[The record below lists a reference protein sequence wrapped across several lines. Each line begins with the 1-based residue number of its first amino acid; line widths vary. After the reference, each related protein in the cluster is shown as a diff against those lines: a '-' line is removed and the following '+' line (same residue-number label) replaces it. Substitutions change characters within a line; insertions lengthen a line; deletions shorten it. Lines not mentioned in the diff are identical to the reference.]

1 MSTIMEWVNYARQKG
16 WNFEGRA
23 RRSEYWFWFLFYTII
38 SGIAAAIQGQDS
50 SALSGIVGLVFL
62 IPNLA
67 VGVRRM
73 HDVGKSGWYLLMSLI
88 PFVGWILVIVKLCT
102 DSEPGTNMYGE
113 NPKGQGAPVYAGQPY
128 AASEEPVY
136 EKKAQEAEFTE
147 YRTEPVNE
155 SAATV
160 TGYCPYCD
168 TPYTVG
174 QKFCTG
180 CGHKI
185 DV

>member
-1 MSTIMEWVNYARQKG
+1 MSFIDSIKTCFKKYAT
-16 WNFEGRA
+16 FSGRA
-23 RRSEYWFWFLFYTII
+23 RRSEYWFWWLFATIV
-38 SGIAAAIQGQDS
+38 SSVAVAIQGQDS

-113 NPKGQGAPVYAGQPY
+113 NPKGVYAPAAAQPY
-128 AASEEPVY
+128 YAPEEPVY
-136 EKKAQEAEFTE
+136 EKQAQEAVYSEVK
-147 YRTEPVNE
+147 TEPVSDSKAN
-155 SAATV
+155 V
-160 TGYCPYCD
+160 TGFCPYCD
-168 TPYTVG
+168 TPILVG

-180 CGHKI
+180 CGHRI